1 MILEYCS
8 LSRVADQSSK
18 VAFCLAKLLM
28 RLKIHAAAVASL
40 GTDRGTAM
48 RLPGAGHAADDL
60 PHQLSKF
67 VSLMSLVSPTVVS
80 SSVRQLYL

>member
-8 LSRVADQSSK
+8 LSQVADQSSK
-18 VAFCLAKLLM
+18 VAFCLAKLM

-40 GTDRGTAM
+40 DTERGTAL
-48 RLPGAGHAADDL
+48 RLPDADPAADDL
-60 PHQLSKF
+60 PHQLSRF
-67 VSLMSLVSPTVVS
+67 VLLMTLVSPTAVS